1 VWWAA
6 GFTRIWGAEAVPI
19 FCALAVSVWL
29 LVAWG
34 MPSPRQ
40 GVPHMIRVGDRAAD
54 PELRDQLLA
63 LPGVEEA
70 LIVAEEGVAY
80 LKVDKRQVDWARLQ
94 EFAVEG

>member
-1 VWWAA
+1 
-6 GFTRIWGAEAVPI
+6 
-19 FCALAVSVWL
+19 
-29 LVAWG
+29 VAWG
-34 MPSPRQ
+34 MQSPRQ

-94 EFAVEG
+94 EFAAEG